1 MNVGEPLEINQ
12 ALLYMKEFILETNRI
27 HAVDVERPS
36 CISYLLLF
44 ISEFIQRRNL
54 MGVMNARNH
63 SG

>member
-1 MNVGEPLEINQ
+1 MNVEEPLEINQ

-27 HAVDVERPS
+27 HAVNVERPS
-36 CISYLLLF
+36 CIPYLLLF
-44 ISEFIQRRNL
+44 VSEFIQRRNL